1 MHTRTMGNLEK
12 EMAAK
17 LWWKQLLAN
26 APLMYDKYNLCEKAH
41 INQLFFLQKQFAQG
55 NLQAF

>member
-1 MHTRTMGNLEK
+1 MKKLVSVYLKTMHTRTMGNLEK

-26 APLMYDKYNLCEKAH
+26 AL
-41 INQLFFLQKQFAQG
+41 
-55 NLQAF
+55 